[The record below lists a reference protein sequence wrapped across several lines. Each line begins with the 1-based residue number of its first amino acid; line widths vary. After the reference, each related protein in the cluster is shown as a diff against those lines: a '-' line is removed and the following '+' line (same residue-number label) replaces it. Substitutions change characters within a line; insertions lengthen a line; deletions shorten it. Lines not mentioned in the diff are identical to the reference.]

1 MSNLFDRA
9 NYPTQEPDTIVIG
22 DRLVWRRDDIA
33 DTYPTST
40 FALTYEFHKDSG
52 GGGSHQFEITATEAD
67 STYFIEVASSTTA
80 SYTDGDYIW
89 NAYITRSADSERIR
103 IDTGRSTVVLNL
115 ANTNADLRSHAKKV
129 LDAIEAVMENR
140 ASMDQ
145 SSMSIA
151 GRSLS
156 RTPLP
161 DLLELRDRYKAEYLK
176 EIKLARIRNKQG
188 SGNTIKVKFGDN
200 TSAINPTDYT

>member
-67 STYFIEVASSTTA
+67 STYFIEVGSSTTA

-103 IDTGRSTVVLNL
+103 IDTGRSSVVLNL

-129 LDAIEAVMENR
+129 LDNIEAVLENR
-140 ASMDQ
+140 ASIDQ
-145 SSMSIA
+145 SSFSIA

-156 RTPLP
+156 RMSI
-161 DLLELRDRYKAEYLK
+161 DELLTFRDRYHAEYLE
-176 EIKLARIRNKQG
+176 EIKKARIKNKQR
-188 SGNTIKVKFGDN
+188 SGNTIEVKF
-200 TSAINPTDYT
+200 

>member
-103 IDTGRSTVVLNL
+103 I
-115 ANTNADLRSHAKKV
+115 
-129 LDAIEAVMENR
+129 EAVLENR
-140 ASMDQ
+140 SSIDQ
-145 SSMSIA
+145 SSFSIA

-156 RTPLP
+156 RMSI
-161 DLLELRDRYKAEYLK
+161 DELLTLRDRYHSEYLE
-176 EIKLARIRNKQG
+176 EIKKARIKNKQR
-188 SGNTIKVKFGDN
+188 SGNTIEVKF
-200 TSAINPTDYT
+200 